1 MRQDVQANE
10 HPPTAESATQRPPHS
25 GLSARAKWMLPSWYQ
40 ELLSASPF
48 RTLYDPFAGDASVAR
63 YFKRNGKRVIVGDV
77 LESNYCHARAMV
89 ANNERQVSSERLAA
103 WTTVLK
109 DPRVATRFGPWA
121 HRFFSPEETI
131 WLGIWHAHLAAGD
144 LGATERAIG
153 AVGVGLT
160 MRYWRSFNRE
170 SIGPKPLEPT
180 QVFSHYV
187 QTLNALVFNNGM
199 SNEAHWGDAY
209 QHAPRVEADLLF
221 CYPPTHLGF
230 QQYPESPT
238 LFEGWVKGDP
248 QLTLPGQV
256 EMIPG
261 PPTLGMPLPSPKVYA
276 EALRRFLARC
286 DHIPVWALAFND
298 RYPLDE
304 ADMSDLVGEF
314 RSVERRAKITV
325 PLGSGAA
332 APTEKLIIAR

>member
-1 MRQDVQANE
+1 MQANQE
-10 HPPTAESATQRPPHS
+10 TTTAEEGAERAPRRAD
-25 GLSARAKWMLPSWYQ
+25 LSPRAKWMLPSWYH
-40 ELLSASPF
+40 ELLSTVSF
-48 RTLYDPFAGDASVAR
+48 RTLYDPFAGDGVVAR

-77 LESNYCHARAMV
+77 LEGNYCHARALV
-89 ANNERQVSSERLAA
+89 ANNERQVAAERLAT
-103 WTTVLK
+103 WTAVLK

-121 HRFFSPEETI
+121 HRLFSPEETI
-131 WLGIWHAHLAAGD
+131 WLGIWHAHLAEAD

-153 AVGVGLT
+153 AVAVGHT

-170 SIGPKPLEPT
+170 AILPKPLEPT
-180 QVFSHYV
+180 QVFAHYV

-199 SNEAHWGDAY
+199 ANEAHWGDAY

-230 QQYPESPT
+230 HHYPESDT

-248 QLTLPGQV
+248 HLTLPGQV

-261 PPTLGMPLPSPKVYA
+261 PPTLGMPLPSAKVYA

-286 DHIPVWALAFND
+286 DHIPIWALAFND

-304 ADMSDLVGEF
+304 AEMADLVGEF
-314 RSVERRAKITV
+314 RSIERRAKISV
-325 PLGSGAA
+325 PQGAGA
-332 APTEKLIIAR
+332 IAPTEKLIIAR

>member
-1 MRQDVQANE
+1 MQANQE
-10 HPPTAESATQRPPHS
+10 TTTAEEGAERPARRAA
-25 GLSARAKWMLPSWYQ
+25 LSPRAKWMLPSWYH
-40 ELLSASPF
+40 ELLSTVSF
-48 RTLYDPFAGDASVAR
+48 RTLYDPFAGDGVVAR

-77 LESNYCHARAMV
+77 LEGNYCHARALV
-89 ANNERQVSSERLAA
+89 ANNERHVAAERLAA
-103 WTTVLK
+103 WTAVLK

-121 HRFFSPEETI
+121 HRLFSPEETI
-131 WLGIWHAHLAAGD
+131 WLGIWHAHLAAAD

-153 AVGVGLT
+153 AVAVGHT

-170 SIGPKPLEPT
+170 AILPKPLEPT
-180 QVFSHYV
+180 QVFAHYV

-199 SNEAHWGDAY
+199 ANEAHWGDAY

-230 QQYPESPT
+230 HQYPESDT

-248 QLTLPGQV
+248 HLTLPGQV

-261 PPTLGMPLPSPKVYA
+261 PPTLGMPLPSAKVYA

-304 ADMSDLVGEF
+304 AEMADLVGEF
-314 RSVERRAKITV
+314 RSIERRAKISV
-325 PLGSGAA
+325 PQGAGA
-332 APTEKLIIAR
+332 IAPTEKLIIAR